1 MLPIETKI
9 SELNICTD
17 WKRHDGKK
25 VFRGNKNDER
35 EGLAI
40 HISDKIHFKTKY
52 ITKENEGH
60 YIMIKR
66 WIYEKI
72 LHSLTHMYLM

>member
-1 MLPIETKI
+1 MSLGGT
-9 SELNICTD
+9 LVNLLQNYRNIF
-17 WKRHDGKK
+17 H
-25 VFRGNKNDER
+25 GNKNDE
-35 EGLAI
+35 EVGLAI

-66 WIYEKI
+66 
-72 LHSLTHMYLM
+72 